1 MHTIFNRKCE
11 CFIYKIFYIQDK
23 LYKKYLLNADFVPG
37 PVLGIERKQWK
48 KQIRHNLLDI
58 CI

>member
-11 CFIYKIFYIQDK
+11 CFIYKIIFYIQDK

-37 PVLGIERKQWK
+37 PVLGIERKQ
-48 KQIRHNLLDI
+48 
-58 CI
+58 